1 MLVHEATFAKED
13 AKLAHNYYHATT
25 EQAAQTAKAGA
36 KRLILTHISA
46 RYQGESPIERLE
58 HEAKAVFE
66 NSKIAFDFM
75 EVTVERS

>member
-1 MLVHEATFAKED
+1 MKRRLPRKMQSSHIIIITQRQNRLRKR
-13 AKLAHNYYHATT
+13 
-25 EQAAQTAKAGA
+25 QKAGA
-36 KRLILTHISA
+36 KQLILTHISA

>member
-1 MLVHEATFAKED
+1 MQSSHIIIITRRQNRLRKR
-13 AKLAHNYYHATT
+13 
-25 EQAAQTAKAGA
+25 QKAGA
-36 KRLILTHISA
+36 KQLILTHISA